1 MDVLCVGHAAWDI
14 SLFLEGFPAENSKLE
29 IRSMSECGGGPAA
42 NAAYL
47 LARWGVSSGL
57 AASIG
62 ADTYGNR
69 IAEELATAGVDIAEL
84 DCNPSGVTPVSAIL
98 VNLKNGSRTIINRK
112 ASGGSP
118 LRLKTPPP
126 LSGAPRVMLFDGHEL
141 DASLQALELFPGA
154 LTILDA
160 GSLREGTRE
169 LAKRV
174 DFLVSSERFACQFSG
189 LPDLASPENQA
200 KAIAALNAW
209 NGKPV
214 VITRG
219 EQGMLRGTNEKVSH
233 YPAFSVQAVDTTA
246 AGDIFHGAFAYGIL
260 MGLPIDETLRL
271 SAAAAAISVTI
282 RGGRPSIPDLPQV
295 REMLRHAG

>member
-14 SLFLEGFPAENSKLE
+14 SFFLDGFPAENSKLE
-29 IRSMSECGGGPAA
+29 IRSMIECGGGPAA

-47 LARWGVSSGL
+47 LARWGVASAL
-57 AASIG
+57 AASVG
-62 ADTYGNR
+62 ADAYGDR
-69 IAEELATAGVDIAEL
+69 IADELAAAGCDVAWL
-84 DCNPSGVTPVSAIL
+84 DRNPAGVTPVSGIL
-98 VNLKNGSRTIINRK
+98 VNQQNGSRTIINRK

-118 LRLKTPPP
+118 LRLKSPPP
-126 LSGAPRVMLFDGHEL
+126 HAGASRVMLFDGHEL
-141 DASLQALELFPGA
+141 DASQQALELFPDA

-169 LAKRV
+169 LARRV

-189 LPDLASPENQA
+189 LPDLASHENQA
-200 KAIAALNAW
+200 KAIAALYAW

-219 EQGMLRGTNEKVSH
+219 ERGMLHGTSEGFQH

-260 MGLPIDETLRL
+260 TGLPIDETLRL

-282 RGGRPSIPDLPQV
+282 RGGRPSIPDLAQV